1 MLDNEFTGKFATS
14 SPSKFKTKFLVLV
27 VFPITEKSNPHLIK
41 IFFAFS
47 TFSEFNIKSILSW
60 LSESIISYGVILSS
74 LQGILFK
81 FISIPKLPFEAISTL
96 EEVNPAAPIS
106 CIEIIESSFI
116 SSKQASRRSFSVKG
130 SPTCTV
136 GFFASAFLS
145 NSAEAILAP
154 CIPSLPVLD
163 PT

>member
-1 MLDNEFTGKFATS
+1 MF
-14 SPSKFKTKFLVLV
+14 V
-27 VFPITEKSNPHLIK
+27 VFPITEKSKPHLIK
-41 IFFAFS
+41 IFSALFI
-47 TFSEFNIKSILSW
+47 FSEFNIKSILSW

-116 SSKQASRRSFSVKG
+116 SSKHASKRSFSVNG
-130 SPTCTV
+130 SPTGTV
-136 GFFASAFLS
+136 GFFDSAFSS
-145 NSAEAILAP
+145 NSADAMLAP